1 MLRQYEEYVD
11 LAHNNL
17 GELLSLVEDTDL
29 SVFERGIALEV
40 LGLQFDEKCLPT
52 LFVYVEHEN
61 PTLRVG
67 AIHGLGG
74 FIHLPALR
82 GWLEKIAAT
91 DIDEDVREAA
101 RENI

>member
-1 MLRQYEEYVD
+1 MRQYEEYVD

-17 GELLSLVEDTDL
+17 DELLILVDDSSL
-29 SVFERGIALEV
+29 SFFERGIALEA
-40 LGLQFDEKCLPT
+40 LGFQEDEKCLLT
-52 LFVYVEHEN
+52 LFRCVEDTN

-74 FIHLPALR
+74 FIHLPGLR

-91 DIDEDVREAA
+91 DLDEDVREAA
-101 RENI
+101 RENTE